1 MSKEPD
7 IKGEK
12 PKKRPNR
19 ARRGLWFV
27 VKLLLFLLVAGLGLF
42 VVSGKT
48 VRAPQWVQS
57 RIATE
62 INAILPQG
70 DVRFRDVDL
79 RFDEHFR
86 PQIGLHDV
94 VLKNAK
100 NHEVARIGT
109 LSTAVSVVALL
120 RGQLHASEIRLN
132 GTSVSLQRA
141 KNGQFDLGFGGGATG
156 RDPAVEPPQIS
167 SVAQLL
173 DQVSHRFE
181 APALAAV
188 KLFEINE
195 LTVNYIDSRARRGW
209 FFSGGQVRLSQEN
222 GKIDMGLS
230 FALEAGAETT
240 SVAFNL
246 KTEQGGAAA
255 VFGANLQNVS
265 AQDLASQIPALA
277 WLAPLDAPISGAMR
291 VAVEQ
296 DGNLGDMNGTL
307 EIGRGFVQ
315 PTEDARAVAFTS
327 GRAYFGFDPA
337 QQKIRF
343 DELSVI
349 SDAGSVL
356 AEGHAYLRE
365 LTNQV
370 PAVVLGQLRIL
381 QGRMHPKGVFANPVE
396 ISGGAA
402 DIRLRLEPFELRI
415 GQAVVQ
421 DGDYSYQIKGN
432 IRADQ
437 TGWHVGL
444 DAKADRLAPDRLLAF
459 WPVDVVPNT
468 RKWLSKNVLAAK
480 IFNVNGALRVDSG
493 QPPVTALGFEFT
505 DTTVRFMKHLPPVT
519 NGSGHASI
527 ADNQFIVVAHH
538 GQVTAPE
545 GGVMQAAGTVFTI
558 HDLKTKGPPATIALK
573 AKGPIHAALSLLDQ
587 KPFFL
592 MSKAEQ
598 PVDLAQGQVE
608 AEGEIKLRLIKK
620 IKPPDVDYQVNAVL
634 SDVRSDKLLK
644 GRLLQADRLVLS
656 ADRKQLQI
664 SGAARLGQVPVQ
676 GRWQQKMG
684 PQFKGISQLEGSVE
698 LSQRFVDE
706 FALGLPR
713 GSVSGAGSGQVK
725 LDLRRGQGAKFH
737 LSSDLSQLGLRLP
750 DLGWSLSRS
759 RKGKLEVSGVLGQ
772 QPRVDYLLLQ
782 GAGLSATGKV
792 DLTASG
798 GLKTARFSRVRLG
811 GWLDAPVTLTGRGK
825 GASPAIAVR
834 GGTIDTRKASFG
846 TGGGKKTGRRG
857 AGPLTVALDR
867 LIVSKGIVLN
877 GFQGKFSRH
886 AGLSGS
892 FRARLNGKAAI
903 TGFVAPT
910 KAGSAYRIKSK
921 DAGAVFRAA
930 GVIKKAQRGSLD
942 LTLMPKRGA
951 TGEYNGLLE
960 GKSIRI
966 RGAPALADLLGA
978 ISGVGLLQQ
987 LNGNGIMFS
996 DYQVKFR
1003 LTPHQVVITSG
1014 SAVGPSM
1021 GVSMSGV
1028 YNLGS
1033 ATMDVRGVLSPI
1045 YFLNGL
1051 GQIFTRK
1058 REGLFGFNYRMSGPA
1073 DDPKVGVNPLSIFT
1087 PGMFRDLFKRP
1098 PPKIIR

>member
-12 PKKRPNR
+12 PKKRRNR

-27 VKLLLFLLVAGLGLF
+27 VKLLLFLLVVGIGLF

-48 VRAPQWVQS
+48 VTAPQWVQS
-57 RIATE
+57 RIAAE

-79 RFDEHFR
+79 RFDDHFR

-100 NHEVARIGT
+100 DHEVARIGT
-109 LSTAVSVVALL
+109 LSTALSVVALL
-120 RGQLHASEIRLN
+120 RGQFHASEIRLN
-132 GTSVSLQRA
+132 GTSVGLKRA
-141 KNGQFDLGFGGGATG
+141 QNGQFDLGFGSGATG
-156 RDPAVEPPQIS
+156 SDPAMEPPQIS
-167 SVAQLL
+167 SLAQLL

-181 APALAAV
+181 MPALAAV

-195 LTVNYIDSRARRGW
+195 LTVNYVDSRARRGW

-230 FALEAGAETT
+230 FALEAGVEAT

-246 KTEQGGAAA
+246 TTEQGDAAA
-255 VFGANLQNVS
+255 VFGASLRHVS

-291 VAVEQ
+291 VAIGQ

-307 EIGRGFVQ
+307 EIGQGFVQ
-315 PTEDARAVAFTS
+315 PTEDARAIAFTS

-402 DIRLRLEPFELRI
+402 DIRLRLDPFELRI

-432 IRADQ
+432 IRADN

-444 DAKADRLAPDRLLAF
+444 DAKADRLDPDRLLAF

-468 RKWLSKNVLAAK
+468 RKWLSKNVLSAK

-493 QPPVTALGFEFT
+493 QPPVTALGFEFA

-527 ADNQFIVVAHH
+527 VDNQFIVVADR
-538 GQVTAPE
+538 GQVTASE
-545 GGVMQAAGTVFTI
+545 GGVMEAAGTVFTI

-587 KPFFL
+587 KPFLL

-598 PVDLAQGQVE
+598 PVDLAQGRVE
-608 AEGEIKLRLIKK
+608 VEGEIKLGLLKK
-620 IKPPDVDYQVNAVL
+620 IKPQDVEYQVNAVL
-634 SDVRSDKLLK
+634 HDVHSDKLLK
-644 GRLLQADRLVLS
+644 GRVLQAERLALT

-664 SGAARLGQVPVQ
+664 SGTGRLGQVPVQ
-676 GRWQQKMG
+676 GQWHQKMG
-684 PQFKGISQLEGSVE
+684 PEFKGVSQLKGSVE

-706 FALGLPR
+706 FALGLPP
-713 GSVSGAGSGQVK
+713 GSVSGAGSGQVT
-725 LDLRRGQGAKFH
+725 LDLRRGQGAKFD
-737 LSSDLSQLGLRLP
+737 LTSDLSQLGLRVP
-750 DLGWSLSRS
+750 ELGWSLSRS

-772 QPRVDYLLLQ
+772 QPRVDRLVLQ

-798 GLKTARFSRVRLG
+798 GLRTARFSRVRLG

-825 GASPAIAVR
+825 GVSPAIAVN

-846 TGGGKKTGRRG
+846 SGGGKTGGRG

-877 GFQGKFSRH
+877 GFKGKFSRKS
-886 AGLSGS
+886 GLRGT
-892 FRARLNGKAAI
+892 FQARLNGRAAI
-903 TGFVAPT
+903 TGIVAPT
-910 KAGSAYRIKSK
+910 RAGSAYRIKSK
-921 DAGAVFRAA
+921 DAGAVLRAA
-930 GVIKKAQRGSLD
+930 GVIQKAQKGTMD
-942 LTLMPKRGA
+942 LTLVPRKGAVGQYNGRLEGRNVRVRGA
-951 TGEYNGLLE
+951 H
-960 GKSIRI
+960 
-966 RGAPALADLLGA
+966 ALADLLSA
-978 ISGVGLLQQ
+978 ISGVGLLEQ
-987 LNGNGIMFS
+987 LNGKGILFS
-996 DYQVKFR
+996 DYQVRFR
-1003 LTPHQVVITSG
+1003 LTPYQVVITSG

-1098 PPKIIR
+1098 PPKVLQ